1 MEVNMIYLFLA
12 DGFET
17 VEALCPLDLLRR
29 AGADV
34 KTVGVTGKTVKSR
47 QGVPVTADLYID
59 EISAC
64 DAPEMIILP
73 GGLPGADNLHES
85 EAVDKMIKDAAERGA
100 YIAAICAAPY
110 LLGLRGI
117 LNGKKATCFPDET
130 FINRLEGAEYS
141 DTGVVR
147 DGNVITARAMGSSTE
162 FGLELVKALFG
173 ADAADKLAAVVY
185 FER

>member
-1 MEVNMIYLFLA
+1 MIYRFLA

-47 QGVPVTADLYID
+47 QGVAVTPDLYID
-59 EISAC
+59 EIST
-64 DAPEMIILP
+64 DDRPEMVILP

-85 EAVDKMIKDAAERGA
+85 EAVDKMIKDAADRGA
-100 YIAAICAAPY
+100 YLAAICAAPY
-110 LLGLRGI
+110 LLGLSGI
-117 LNGKKATCFPDET
+117 LNGKNATCYPDSA
-130 FINRLEGAEYS
+130 FIDRLIGAKYS
-141 DTGVVR
+141 DCGVVR

-162 FGLELVKALFG
+162 FGLELIKVLFSEEKANEI
-173 ADAADKLAAVVY
+173 AASVY
-185 FER
+185 FEK